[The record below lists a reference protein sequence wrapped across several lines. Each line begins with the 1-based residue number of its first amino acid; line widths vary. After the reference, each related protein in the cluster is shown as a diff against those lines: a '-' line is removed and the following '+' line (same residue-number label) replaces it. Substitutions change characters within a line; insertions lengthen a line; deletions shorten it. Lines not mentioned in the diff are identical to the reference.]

1 MSDDQ
6 LPDRAEQASAYL
18 DGELDADQRA
28 VVENDAGAV
37 AMVDSFARIRA
48 ELSKAEPVDDAVRSA
63 ALAAALAE
71 FDVRHETAD
80 PAAAAAVVTSLQ
92 SRRHRTYRVLM
103 GVAAAIVIAVVGVAA
118 LNSSKR
124 NDANSTALVAP
135 DQTAEQPQPK
145 LAAAPATA
153 GANDAAGAAPAGTA
167 APGRSRSRA
176 PPPRCRSSTA
186 RRAQGVRR
194 QFPDRRGR
202 TGPRGDDG
210 SRNRNRRRN
219 AGPRRHLRPVACVTP
234 GQTELGR
241 SCTEALRPSSSAS
254 TRVEPSWRSPCGLRR
269 ARHRAVT
276 RGPSGRASAG
286 SRLESCL
293 VIH

>member
-28 VVENDAGAV
+28 VVENDADAV

-80 PAAAAAVVTSLQ
+80 PAPAAAVVTSLQ

-118 LNSSKR
+118 LNSSKG

-135 DQTAEQPQPK
+135 DQSAEQPQPK

-167 APGRSRSRA
+167 APGAQSIESAAASLPELNSKEELKAFADSFRIGAAA
-176 PPPRCRSSTA
+176 PAPAATTAAATGTAAATPALDDTTFQSS
-186 RRAQGVRR
+186 
-194 QFPDRRGR
+194 
-202 TGPRGDDG
+202 
-210 SRNRNRRRN
+210 
-219 AGPRRHLRPVACVTP
+219 CVTP
-234 GQTELGR
+234 EQTELGR
-241 SCTEALRPSSSAS
+241 VLYRGTPAVVVRVNAS
-254 TRVEPSWRSPCGLRR
+254 GTIV
-269 ARHRAVT
+269 AIAVADCAELDT
-276 RGPSGRASAG
+276 VP
-286 SRLESCL
+286 
-293 VIH
+293 

>member
-28 VVENDAGAV
+28 VVENDADAV

-103 GVAAAIVIAVVGVAA
+103 GVAAATVIAVVGVAA
-118 LNSSKR
+118 LNSSKG

-167 APGRSRSRA
+167 APGAQSIESAAASLPELNSKEELKAFADSFRIGAAA
-176 PPPRCRSSTA
+176 PAPAATTAAATGTAGATPLGDSSF
-186 RRAQGVRR
+186 QS
-194 QFPDRRGR
+194 P
-202 TGPRGDDG
+202 
-210 SRNRNRRRN
+210 
-219 AGPRRHLRPVACVTP
+219 CVTP
-234 GQTELGR
+234 EQTELGQVVYR
-241 SCTEALRPSSSAS
+241 GAPAVVVRVNSSGTIVAI
-254 TRVEPSWRSPCGLRR
+254 
-269 ARHRAVT
+269 AVADCAVLDT
-276 RGPSGRASAG
+276 VP
-286 SRLESCL
+286 
-293 VIH
+293 